1 MSNMVSELYEALI
14 DAGASS
20 EKAKAAAEA
29 LFPQQTATK
38 EDMEKLRKDDLE
50 NLRNDIKRLHYLVTG
65 LYIAGAATLGYIVN
79 LLNTIIGKL

>member
-14 DAGASS
+14 DAGASA

-38 EDMEKLRKDDLE
+38 EDIE
-50 NLRNDIKRLHYLVTG
+50 NLRNDIKRLNYLVAG
-65 LYIAGAATLGYIVN
+65 LYIAGAATLGYIVS
-79 LLNTIIGKL
+79 LLNAIIGKL

>member
-1 MSNMVSELYEALI
+1 MSNMISELYEALI

-29 LFPQQTATK
+29 LFSQQTATK
-38 EDMEKLRKDDLE
+38 EDIEKI
-50 NLRNDIKRLHYLVTG
+50 RNDIKRLNYLVTG
-65 LYIAGAATLGYIVN
+65 LYVAGAATLGYIVN

>member
-14 DAGASS
+14 DAGASA

-29 LFPQQTATK
+29 LFSQQTATK
-38 EDMEKLRKDDLE
+38 EDIE
-50 NLRNDIKRLHYLVTG
+50 NIRNDIKRLNYLVTG
-65 LYIAGAATLGYIVN
+65 LYVAGAATLGYIVS

>member
-38 EDMEKLRKDDLE
+38 EDIE
-50 NLRNDIKRLHYLVTG
+50 NLRNDIKRLNYLVTG

-79 LLNTIIGKL
+79 LLSTIIGKL

>member
-38 EDMEKLRKDDLE
+38 EDAETV
-50 NLRNDIKRLHYLVTG
+50 RNDIKHLHYLATG

-79 LLNTIIGKL
+79 LLSTIIGKL

>member
-14 DAGASS
+14 DAGASA

-29 LFPQQTATK
+29 LFSQQTATK
-38 EDMEKLRKDDLE
+38 EDIE
-50 NLRNDIKRLHYLVTG
+50 NIRNDIKRLNYMVAG
-65 LYIAGAATLGYIVN
+65 LYIAGAATLGYIVS